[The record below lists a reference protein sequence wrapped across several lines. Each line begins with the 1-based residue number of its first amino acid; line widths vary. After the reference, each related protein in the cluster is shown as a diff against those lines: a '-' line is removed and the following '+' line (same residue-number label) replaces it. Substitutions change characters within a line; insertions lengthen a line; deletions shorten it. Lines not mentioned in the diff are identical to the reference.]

1 VPFQLGRPLGAPDDP
16 AFQKRVLAAALGL
29 LEAAGGPCL
38 VDYPEEEPESDEI
51 TVLACPVNFAASAAS
66 DTGTDRTLIALRR
79 EIAAMR
85 PWYDMAVA
93 QRQRTTVGV
102 SGLDIEA
109 IADFVYAFV
118 GAAAPPNPRDDI
130 PLAHT
135 LKLAVEDLKAYYIE
149 GVTAQPGQSGA
160 SSRVLQDWFWD
171 ETVAGGVLLDLKKV
185 CEASPDKMMSAIG
198 SHFLVPGDVAHRHES

>member
-16 AFQKRVLAAALGL
+16 AFQKRVLAAVLGL

-38 VDYPEEEPESDEI
+38 EDFPEDEPESDEI
-51 TVLACPVNFAASAAS
+51 TVLACPVNFAASAA
-66 DTGTDRTLIALRR
+66 DDAGTDRTLIALRR

-93 QRQRTTVGV
+93 QRRRTTVGV

-109 IADFVYAFV
+109 MADFVYAFV
-118 GAAAPPNPRDDI
+118 SGAAPPNPRDDI

-149 GVTAQPGQSGA
+149 GVTAQPGQSAA
-160 SSRVLQDWFWD
+160 SSRALQDWFWN
-171 ETVAGGVLLDLKKV
+171 ETVAGRVLLDLKKV
-185 CEASPDKMMSAIG
+185 CEASPDKMMSAMG
-198 SHFLVPGDVAHRHES
+198 SHFLVPGDVAQRHES